1 MRELNKK
8 GFLISE
14 VLKIIISVICIVFL
28 IYLGFKL
35 LYPGQTNKEKAQD
48 QLDAIH
54 NFIKSLEEGQDTKFV
69 LSTPQ
74 NWYFRGF
81 NKENKPNLCEEKNCL
96 CLCPKNDR
104 ESCDQGG
111 ACKNYNEDINMQ
123 IGGSDS
129 VFIDIAKNIYIK
141 KSNNV
146 IEIYADEDQVSSS
159 QILKEY
165 LDSQIE
171 FTYNDETKKMP
182 ISEFIS
188 YYDRLPEPRPVE
200 ELLSDILLPKSLEI
214 LTLKVG
220 SNKFAVCFDRN
231 PSGSENCWIYINQA
245 QWTSTNKGENGN
257 MLSEVNKPIQVNDK
271 TIYVK
276 LRTFK

>member
-1 MRELNKK
+1 M
-8 GFLISE
+8 
-14 VLKIIISVICIVFL
+14 
-28 IYLGFKL
+28 
-35 LYPGQTNKEKAQD
+35 
-48 QLDAIH
+48 
-54 NFIKSLEEGQDTKFV
+54 
-69 LSTPQ
+69 
-74 NWYFRGF
+74 
-81 NKENKPNLCEEKNCL
+81 
-96 CLCPKNDR
+96 
-104 ESCDQGG
+104 
-111 ACKNYNEDINMQ
+111 
-123 IGGSDS
+123 
-129 VFIDIAKNIYIK
+129 FIDIAKNIYIK

>member
-35 LYPGQTNKEKAQD
+35 LYPGQTDKEKAQD
-48 QLDAIH
+48 QLDAIN
-54 NFIKSLEEGQDTKFV
+54 NFIKNLEDGQSTKYI

-146 IEIYADEDQVSSS
+146 
-159 QILKEY
+159 
-165 LDSQIE
+165 
-171 FTYNDETKKMP
+171 F
-182 ISEFIS
+182 
-188 YYDRLPEPRPVE
+188 
-200 ELLSDILLPKSLEI
+200 
-214 LTLKVG
+214 
-220 SNKFAVCFDRN
+220 
-231 PSGSENCWIYINQA
+231 
-245 QWTSTNKGENGN
+245 
-257 MLSEVNKPIQVNDK
+257 
-271 TIYVK
+271 
-276 LRTFK
+276 